1 MNMTY
6 EEMSPAMQKA
16 YRSTNIARKVTLF
29 LSIALIV
36 IVSIGFLNLA
46 EIRSFKAFITSIP
59 IAAGFGCAVGALVH
73 GLVHCEFAFKWLFR
87 NLPLLFALAGCLG
100 VYLLGAFVGIP
111 AIIVDL
117 ILFIKKKPLVYPF
130 EHEHFRILGSVQDE
144 M

>member
-1 MNMTY
+1 MKITY
-6 EEMSPAMQKA
+6 EEMTTAMQKA
-16 YRSTNIARKVTLF
+16 YRSTNTARKMTLF

-46 EIRSFKAFITSIP
+46 EIRSFKTFITAIP
-59 IAAGFGCAVGALVH
+59 IAAGCGCAVGALVH

-100 VYLLGAFVGIP
+100 IYFLGAFVGIP

-117 ILFIKKKPLVYPF
+117 LLLIKKKPLIYPF
-130 EHEHFRILGSVQDE
+130 EHKHFLMQDE

>member
-29 LSIALIV
+29 LAIALIV

-117 ILFIKKKPLVYPF
+117 ILLIKKKPLVYPF